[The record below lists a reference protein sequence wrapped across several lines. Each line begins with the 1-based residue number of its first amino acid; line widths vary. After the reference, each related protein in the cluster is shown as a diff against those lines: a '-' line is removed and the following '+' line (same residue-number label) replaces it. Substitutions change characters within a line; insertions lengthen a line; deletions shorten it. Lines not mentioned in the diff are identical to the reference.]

1 MASLTGSSPLPLRCP
16 WQVTFATRPLAGG
29 LGAGTYTMMDPTGG
43 RSRRPRYSFQDLE
56 PIYPVHKALKETAI
70 KVSEKLKKRVSTAQV
85 RLQASV

>member
-1 MASLTGSSPLPLRCP
+1 
-16 WQVTFATRPLAGG
+16 VTFATRPLAGG

-56 PIYPVHKALKETAI
+56 PIYPVHKALKETAT

-85 RLQASV
+85 RPQASV